1 MEFITIGKHNIDA
14 NLQDLRSFNE
24 RIFLDAFPNDNERE
38 DLFGQI
44 VPRIACKEES
54 EPYSFCTLVKEEA
67 KVCAGMISDW
77 YPSCNSLEII
87 YIAVD
92 RDSRRSGIG
101 KELIQRSYEDIK
113 AILAEEGHKLEYVFL
128 EVDIPEEGIGDMNPM
143 DPIGRLRFWD
153 KMGAKRLPFRYTQ
166 PPLSEGKDPAD
177 NLMLLMLPH
186 LSPGLE
192 DGEIATVDLCAFLK
206 AFYQGLGASDSLTL
220 SRMLSDLEFLES
232 DEHIALESIR
242 EESTAQIANAV
253 VTYHYSF
260 IPASMELPESCPQF
274 NSFECD
280 LMNYRH
286 QTQRP
291 FRTYFICLLKGLTLK
306 MPDFYSYT
314 SEGLT
319 HYHLSDYTR
328 EELMVDVSMSISK
341 PIRGKLCVAHL
352 SITPSKGQ
360 SMSDLDFIRLI
371 SGFGSLQEHYTE
383 SSELMFAAEGRYFS
397 CVDLLQKYI
406 GGTGYARL
414 HEGVSQFSIT
424 DILPVNDEDKP
435 EFDTKD
441 FFTRFSKENQSSINA
456 CMLNKLLCGLILGI
470 FDYHRME
477 KEEVIDT
484 IRPIVEKNDS
494 FMVLCR
500 GHLMKLHNPDEEE
513 EQTLSRVLI
522 SPYILI
528 PSTAL
533 AINDATLDR
542 CEELMEL
549 AFRKKYQLISSY
561 GERAEMRLN
570 DDYLEGIFEYESEKE
585 IIRKGRDER
594 GMDRRY
600 NKLIEKISIY
610 KNRKE
615 QSSNVIV
622 EAVLGIVAIFQI
634 IEVMSGKI
642 GISTSFA
649 LALTA
654 FVSIEIYRWYKI
666 RKG

>member
-1 MEFITIGKHNIDA
+1 MEFITIGKHNLDA
-14 NLQDLRSFNE
+14 YIHDLRSFNE
-24 RIFLDAFPNDNERE
+24 RIFVDAFPDDDERE

-44 VPRIACKEES
+44 VPRIARKEES
-54 EPYSFCTLVKEEA
+54 EPYSFCTLAKEDG

-92 RDSRRSGIG
+92 KDSRRSGIG
-101 KELIQRSYEDIK
+101 KELLNTSYADIM
-113 AILAEEGHKLEYVFL
+113 AAVEEEGPKLDYVFL
-128 EVDIPEEGIGDMNPM
+128 EVDIPEELYADLKPM
-143 DPIGRLRFWD
+143 DPVGRLRFWD
-153 KMGAKRLPFRYTQ
+153 RMGAMRLPFHYTQ
-166 PPLSEGKDPAD
+166 PPLGEGKGAAD
-177 NLMLLMLPH
+177 NLMLLMLPQ
-186 LSPGLE
+186 LSPGITC
-192 DGEIATVDLCAFLK
+192 GKIATTALVAFLE
-206 AFYQGLGASDSLTL
+206 AFYKGLGASDSPML

-232 DEHIALESIR
+232 DEHITLESIM
-242 EESTAQIANAV
+242 EEAIAEISKSV
-253 VTYHYSF
+253 ITYHYSF
-260 IPASMELPESCPQF
+260 KPDSLNLPEVCKQF

-280 LMNYRH
+280 LMNYCH
-286 QTQRP
+286 QAQRP
-291 FRTYFICLLKGLTLK
+291 FRTYFISLIKGLSLK
-306 MPDFYSYT
+306 MPEFYHYT

-319 HYHLSDYTR
+319 HYHLSDYKR
-328 EELMVDVSMSISK
+328 GEVKVDVSISISRPAK
-341 PIRGKLCVAHL
+341 GKLCIAHL
-352 SITPSKGQ
+352 SITPSKGH
-360 SMSDLDFIRLI
+360 SMSDLDCIRLI
-371 SGFGSLQEHYTE
+371 SGFGSMQERYAE
-383 SSELMFAAEGRYFS
+383 SSEPMLALGGRYLRFT
-397 CVDLLQKYI
+397 DLLQEYI
-406 GGTGYARL
+406 CNTEFTRL
-414 HEGVSQFSIT
+414 HEGLSQFSIE
-424 DILPVNDEDKP
+424 DIHPLYDEEKT
-435 EFDTKD
+435 EFCTKD
-441 FFTRFSKENQSSINA
+441 FFSRFRKENHPAVDA

-500 GHLMKLHNPDEEE
+500 GHLMKLHKPDEE
-513 EQTLSRVLI
+513 EQTLSRILI

-533 AINDATLDR
+533 AINDATLDK
-542 CEELMEL
+542 CEELMDL
-549 AFRKKYQLISSY
+549 AFKKKYKIVSSY

-600 NKLIEKISIY
+600 SNLMEKISIY

-642 GISTSFA
+642 GISTRFAFA
-649 LALTA
+649 LAA
-654 FVSIEIYRWYKI
+654 FVAIEIYRWYKI